1 MGTLIKSELRKV
13 LFKKSILITWVAS
26 LLLGMVLVHNGT
38 ISDVYEDVFYKS
50 YGYTPIM
57 GLVMFMIL
65 SGAYILEYNSNMS
78 DLINTTING
87 KRKLII
93 AKGIGA
99 GIATSIVNI
108 SMVITIY
115 LDGIRKVNF
124 KGLDM
129 PLKNLWYFEGIN
141 SNLNVLQMMIIVIIT
156 VIIASFFFSQL
167 GLYLSSISKSASMP
181 FIFGGLIM
189 GIPYILEPFLSSK
202 LIVMTPLWGM
212 MSSQLIKYKV
222 STGIMVFQGVIFI
235 AGYLIFSKLTYAAF
249 TKESKK

>member
-1 MGTLIKSELRKV
+1 MGTLIKSELRKM
-13 LFKKSILITWVAS
+13 LLRKSVLITWAAS
-26 LLLGMVLVHNGT
+26 LLFGRLLIHNGT
-38 ISDVYEDVFYKS
+38 VGDVYADVFYKS

-65 SGAYILEYNSNMS
+65 SGAYTLEYNSNMS
-78 DLINTTING
+78 DLINTTKNG
-87 KRKLII
+87 KKKLVT

-99 GIATSIVNI
+99 GIATSIVNL

-115 LDGIRKVNF
+115 LDGFKKANF

-129 PLKNLWYFEGIN
+129 PLKNLWYFEGIK
-141 SNLNVLQMMIIVIIT
+141 SNLNVFQMMIIVSIT
-156 VIIASFFFSQL
+156 VIAASFFFSQL

-181 FIFGGLIM
+181 FIFGGLVM
-189 GIPYILEPFLSSK
+189 GIPYILEHALPSK

-222 STGIMVFQGVIFI
+222 GTGIMVIQGIIFI
-235 AGYLIFSKLTYAAF
+235 LGYLILPKLTYTAF
-249 TKESKK
+249 TKEDRR

>member
-1 MGTLIKSELRKV
+1 MGTLIKSELRKM
-13 LFKKSILITWVAS
+13 LLKKSILITWVAS
-26 LLLGMVLVHNGT
+26 LLLGSLLIHNGT
-38 ISDVYEDVFYKS
+38 VSDVYADVFYKS
-50 YGYTPIM
+50 YGYAPIM

-65 SGAYILEYNSNMS
+65 SGAYTLEYNSNMS
-78 DLINTTING
+78 DLINTTKNG
-87 KRKLII
+87 KKKLVI

-99 GIATSIVNI
+99 GIATSIVNL

-115 LDGIRKVNF
+115 LDGLRKVDF

-129 PLKNLWYFEGIN
+129 PLKNLWYFKGIN

-189 GIPYILEPFLSSK
+189 GIPYILERFLPSK

-212 MSSQLIKYKV
+212 MSSQLIKYKA
-222 STGIMVFQGVIFI
+222 SIGIMVIQGVIFI
-235 AGYLIFSKLTYAAF
+235 VGCLVFPKLTYGAF
-249 TKESKK
+249 TKENKR